1 MYNVKLKD
9 KEGNANIYKDINE
22 LLVPTESSGLAKFVT
37 EPKLQVKDNLV
48 YEPIN
53 TGEYQGNTYLNFPD
67 GTGGT
72 LHPTIS
78 PDAGYDGLEGVGFM
92 VKANMTQLKLSG
104 EGSSTDPIAIDSDGE
119 KTIGI
124 SYAPVDKSKVFAQ
137 PNGILDVY
145 VNVKAD
151 SLGKRYVI
159 VDGNS
164 PSSLT
169 NIPVNPPTSN
179 LMNAFKLS
187 VYPKYPDV
195 AMTYEYWQPKKGN
208 SGAYEGYTRPDKSYE
223 GTPGDATYA
232 IGNLTLSEWFVD
244 NRPDKISFT
253 GVMNEDGTVSID
265 IKCYKGTAEITPYFQ
280 NTNTVSAMVNE
291 DGSITIDWGSM
302 APLPTEWSAEMKCYL
317 NDDGSVAYTEIHF
330 YYHEPTLCTN
340 YSITPGSNE
349 QPLV

>member
-22 LLVPTESSGLAKFVT
+22 LLVPTEASGLAKFVT

-48 YEPIN
+48 YEPISAE
-53 TGEYQGNTYLNFPD
+53 EYEGNTYLGFPD
-67 GTGGT
+67 GTDRT
-72 LHPTIS
+72 IQPTIS
-78 PDAGYDGLEGVGFM
+78 PDAGYDGLEGVVFM

-124 SYAPVDKSKVFAQ
+124 SYAPVDESKVFAQ

-187 VYPKYPDV
+187 VYPKYPDL
-195 AMTYEYWQPKKGN
+195 AMTYEYWQPNVAGGTLKGYN
-208 SGAYEGYTRPDKSYE
+208 RPENSYE
-223 GTPGDATYA
+223 GTPGNATYA
-232 IGNLTLSEWFVD
+232 VGNLTLSEWFVN

-253 GVMNEDGTVSID
+253 GVVNDDGAVGIE
-265 IKCYKGTAEITPYFQ
+265 IKCYKGTTEIIPYFENM
-280 NTNTVSAMVNE
+280 NTISV
-291 DGSITIDWGSM
+291 TIDENGNVAFNWGSM
-302 APLPTEWSAEMKCYL
+302 APLPTEWSTEVKGYVNA
-317 NDDGSVAYTEIHF
+317 DGSVVCTEIHF

-340 YSITPGSNE
+340 WAFTPPSDE

>member
-22 LLVPTESSGLAKFVT
+22 LLVPTESSGSVKFVT
-37 EPKLQVKDNLV
+37 EPKLQIKDNLV
-48 YEPIN
+48 YVPISV
-53 TGEYQGNTYLNFPD
+53 EEFDGNKYLGFPD
-67 GTGGT
+67 GTDRT
-72 LHPTIS
+72 IQPTIS

-92 VKANMTQLKLSG
+92 VKADMTQLKLSG
-104 EGSSTDPIAIDSDGE
+104 EGSSTDPIVIDSDGE

-124 SYAPVDKSKVFAQ
+124 SYAPVDESKVFAQ
-137 PNGILDVY
+137 PNGILDAY
-145 VNVKAD
+145 INVKAD
-151 SLGKRYVI
+151 SLGNRYII
-159 VDGNS
+159 VDGDTS
-164 PSSLT
+164 ESLT
-169 NIPVNPPTSN
+169 GIPVKPKTSN
-179 LMNAFKLS
+179 LMNGFYLS
-187 VYPKYPDV
+187 IYKKYPDL

-223 GTPGDATYA
+223 GTPGDAAYA

-253 GVMNEDGTVSID
+253 GAVNDDGTVSIVC
-265 IKCYKGTAEITPYFQ
+265 KCYKGTAEITPYFQ

-291 DGSITIDWGSM
+291 DGSIAINWGSM
-302 APLPTEWSAEMKCYL
+302 APLPTEWSTEIKCYL
-317 NDDGSVAYTEIHF
+317 NDDASVAYTEVHF

-340 YSITPGSNE
+340 WNLTPSQDE